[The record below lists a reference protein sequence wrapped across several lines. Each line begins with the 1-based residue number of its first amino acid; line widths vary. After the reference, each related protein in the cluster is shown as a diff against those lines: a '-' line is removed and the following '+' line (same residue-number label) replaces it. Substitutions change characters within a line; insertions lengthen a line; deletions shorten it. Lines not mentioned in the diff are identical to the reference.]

1 MNRRQK
7 NFGVRLAEAV
17 RAYVVTQ
24 TRAHLKFLLILLV
37 ALIVMPTVAHAQHP
51 SSFSGPASHKK
62 SLVEGAFGYSFG
74 FNDILLRDGD
84 NANFA
89 PEKKEIGLDSMVFSV
104 QGQTFVTSDVAV
116 RVQGWINIP
125 QEIRSNF
132 ILDGVTRS
140 WDTQARQIEADLAA
154 IYVFGFPGIPY
165 AAGLTVGYR
174 YCDLNYSSVQV
185 AVPSGTFHDHFQIH
199 IPYLGVYYTHHE
211 FAGSIVRLDV
221 LASAFPLSRLDSQR
235 RQQLLI
241 TEIEGQS
248 VTGFWF
254 ETLFEWTS
262 DFSGGAQVGLMAKYN
277 YLELSGGATV
287 RNGIQSTSFS
297 MDSRKHLFVTGL
309 TVGYRF

>member
-1 MNRRQK
+1 MVK
-7 NFGVRLAEAV
+7 NKADSL
-17 RAYVVTQ
+17 
-24 TRAHLKFLLILLV
+24 FLFVFLV
-37 ALIVMPTVAHAQHP
+37 ALLAMPTMAPAQHLP
-51 SSFSGPASHKK
+51 SFSSHVSHKK
-62 SLVEGAFGYSFG
+62 SLVQGGLGYSFG
-74 FNDILLRDGD
+74 FNDILFRDGD

-89 PEKKEIGLDSMVFSV
+89 PAKKEIGLDNMVFSV
-104 QGQTFVTSDVAV
+104 QGQTFATSDVAV

-132 ILDGVTRS
+132 ILDGATRS

-165 AAGLTVGYR
+165 AAGLTAGYR

-199 IPYLGVYYTHHE
+199 IPYLGVYYTHRK
-211 FAGSIVRLDV
+211 FAGSVVRLDV
-221 LASAFPLSRLDSQR
+221 LASTFPLSRLDSQR

-254 ETLFEWTS
+254 ETLFEWAT
-262 DFSGGAQVGLMAKYN
+262 DVAEGAQIGLMAKYN
-277 YLELSGGATV
+277 YLELSGGATIS
-287 RNGIQSTSFS
+287 NGIQATRFS

-309 TVGYRF
+309 TAGYRF